1 MTQAKIMKVAVTN
14 IPKDLKVIELSS
26 KKSYYFKEFDQKLQM
41 IKELAEEQ
49 DKSFTLNIALVDY
62 DDMTI
67 DHYHLENYELTKYL
81 NPSIKQIIESDAL
94 KQTDIEEKGITEQ
107 HMKAFINL
115 LEESNDYDVAS
126 NEEVKTGKLKKAGL
140 LSKLRFRSRKNKI
153 ESEEI
158 ISKEEVEKN
167 SDKVADEL
175 AGNLDAENVYQTK
188 EIAQVVDLPDSDEST
203 QTDITSVN
211 NSESKVNNSEAKHL
225 DDSVVRSENQLNVDN
240 TENPRVSE
248 PVEIMKVTATTS
260 HPEKADIKES
270 VADEKNDISR
280 LQNINLLQ
288 EGEKQLEQKFS
299 LKQVTDLDK
308 EKKSYKPEN
317 ITAENPI
324 EKKEIE
330 FLQDREKEKVQS
342 YNKALD
348 LLSSE
353 LMEQAVQLNEE
364 INVQIAEFMKA
375 NKPDYQT
382 RINELLEQE
391 NDSNRQYLEK
401 FSQTLD
407 RVIRE
412 ELEKDDKAYQLER
425 NLKESKLNN
434 EKEEKMDLKRNEISD
449 GIERLKDR
457 TRKDLDHQLK
467 LLSEDYQ
474 RDLIKEKTHQLMNL
488 KIQRMKEIDWSV
500 VQFDRETFD
509 TLREQKRVFEKEEIK
524 REQLRLKE
532 KELKHQEELIAIEK
546 EEQRLENE
554 QLKLEQAR
562 LETANKEADRT
573 SAELEIEKAKVR
585 SQELEIRKLEK
596 DIELRKVM
604 AKEDENKIIAEQNR
618 LKKLEI
624 ESRNKETDSL
634 NRLAQNKLY
643 STWMGSDDSDA
654 SAGEKDIQDA
664 QESAQKAHNDTLN
677 QGKSRVLK
685 SKEFMTGLITA
696 VLLSAGITA
705 GVFGYQE
712 YTAKDDVQAES
723 LKKAQQAKERDY
735 ENLVK
740 NNEYWKAYE
749 VNESKADELKK
760 EALLKKDYVDA
771 VKLAKATDDKSYL
784 METYLKN
791 GNTEDLTSEYNAMSY
806 EEQGSLPNSIQ
817 KDIAQVFLK
826 NKQYDD
832 VRQVNQHLND
842 KELAEKITE
851 QEKAEQENKEELKN
865 TTEAMDSTPNN
876 NQGDVNNE
884 QTQQN

>member
-41 IKELAEEQ
+41 VKELAEEQ
-49 DKSFTLNIALVDY
+49 EKSFTLNIALVDY

-308 EKKSYKPEN
+308 EKKSYKPED

-324 EKKEIE
+324 EKKRLS
-330 FLQDREKEKVQS
+330 FCRTEKRRKCS
-342 YNKALD
+342 
-348 LLSSE
+348 
-353 LMEQAVQLNEE
+353 
-364 INVQIAEFMKA
+364 
-375 NKPDYQT
+375 
-382 RINELLEQE
+382 RI
-391 NDSNRQYLEK
+391 
-401 FSQTLD
+401 
-407 RVIRE
+407 
-412 ELEKDDKAYQLER
+412 
-425 NLKESKLNN
+425 
-434 EKEEKMDLKRNEISD
+434 
-449 GIERLKDR
+449 
-457 TRKDLDHQLK
+457 
-467 LLSEDYQ
+467 
-474 RDLIKEKTHQLMNL
+474 
-488 KIQRMKEIDWSV
+488 
-500 VQFDRETFD
+500 
-509 TLREQKRVFEKEEIK
+509 IK
-524 REQLRLKE
+524 R
-532 KELKHQEELIAIEK
+532 
-546 EEQRLENE
+546 
-554 QLKLEQAR
+554 
-562 LETANKEADRT
+562 
-573 SAELEIEKAKVR
+573 
-585 SQELEIRKLEK
+585 
-596 DIELRKVM
+596 
-604 AKEDENKIIAEQNR
+604 
-618 LKKLEI
+618 
-624 ESRNKETDSL
+624 
-634 NRLAQNKLY
+634 
-643 STWMGSDDSDA
+643 
-654 SAGEKDIQDA
+654 
-664 QESAQKAHNDTLN
+664 
-677 QGKSRVLK
+677 
-685 SKEFMTGLITA
+685 
-696 VLLSAGITA
+696 
-705 GVFGYQE
+705 
-712 YTAKDDVQAES
+712 
-723 LKKAQQAKERDY
+723 
-735 ENLVK
+735 
-740 NNEYWKAYE
+740 
-749 VNESKADELKK
+749 
-760 EALLKKDYVDA
+760 
-771 VKLAKATDDKSYL
+771 
-784 METYLKN
+784 
-791 GNTEDLTSEYNAMSY
+791 
-806 EEQGSLPNSIQ
+806 SIS
-817 KDIAQVFLK
+817 F
-826 NKQYDD
+826 
-832 VRQVNQHLND
+832 HLN
-842 KELAEKITE
+842 
-851 QEKAEQENKEELKN
+851 
-865 TTEAMDSTPNN
+865 
-876 NQGDVNNE
+876 
-884 QTQQN
+884 